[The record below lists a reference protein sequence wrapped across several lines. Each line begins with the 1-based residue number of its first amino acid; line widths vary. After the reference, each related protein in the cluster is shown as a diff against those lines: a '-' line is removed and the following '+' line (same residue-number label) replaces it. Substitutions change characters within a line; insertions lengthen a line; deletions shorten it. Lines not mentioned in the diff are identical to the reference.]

1 MPHYPPRTHLTHV
14 RFPTRQHKGTRR
26 RRRPLTP
33 FRTRAFSQHSQNIK
47 PRGFWYGMRGA
58 WVEHNEPDADRMSR
72 CRLYRVVLPR
82 ALQTTLD
89 APHPDKVLVLRTKA
103 DLLAFADKY
112 GVCRPWRPPTR
123 RSKPPRG
130 GESYRRSSYSSIS
143 SVAEE
148 RKVGILRPRQP
159 DWNLVRWRAVA
170 RDFGGLEIPSF
181 QRAYFMH
188 KFDDAWWDPRLQ
200 WYDWWD
206 VPSGC
211 LWGERVLRAV
221 GSRLE
226 VV

>member
-1 MPHYPPRTHLTHV
+1 MPHYPPRTHLTRE

-58 WVEHNEPDADRMSR
+58 WVEHTEPDADRTSR

-112 GVCRPWRPPTR
+112 GVCRPWRPPRPTPP
-123 RSKPPRG
+123 RSKPRK
-130 GESYRRSSYSSIS
+130 RYSSIS

-170 RDFGGLEIPSF
+170 RDFGGIEIPSF
-181 QRAYFMH
+181 QREFFTH